1 MILSAKEI
9 YDNPDKK
16 ILLDKIE
23 SCSPE
28 IASIIAT
35 TGIREDVLSFIAD
48 NHIKYDY
55 IIKDFLRENAS
66 VVWYQ
71 LYLDYIN
78 NGDAKGEII
87 EAFRNKIDAEYVK
100 EYLPECSDIIEMEKR
115 RSHFNEWKE
124 RQANQGT
131 ETVSHETSEHETSES
146 DNNAN
151 KPEKTA
157 DNDNIDSSFTSDNK
171 TEPVELIDNEKT
183 PYITTFI
190 EQLLGVEHD
199 MSSDQDNI
207 ASDNELFQNL
217 LSLVT
222 DAINTNKERSATIIN
237 LRKALNT
244 YKEYSASVEIQL
256 KQLKSENE
264 QLRYKY
270 NNAVSQLDE
279 YKKKNDVITQKFNEI
294 CKLQLSGANLLEG

>member
-16 ILLDKIE
+16 ILIDKIE

-124 RQANQGT
+124 RQTNQGT
-131 ETVSHETSEHETSES
+131 ETVSYETSES

-171 TEPVELIDNEKT
+171 TKLELIDNEKT

-207 ASDNELFQNL
+207 ASSYIHQ
-217 LSLVT
+217 
-222 DAINTNKERSATIIN
+222 AAKQHCC
-237 LRKALNT
+237 T
-244 YKEYSASVEIQL
+244 YILTVHS
-256 KQLKSENE
+256 
-264 QLRYKY
+264 R
-270 NNAVSQLDE
+270 
-279 YKKKNDVITQKFNEI
+279 F
-294 CKLQLSGANLLEG
+294 

>member
-1 MILSAKEI
+1 MILSDKEI

-78 NGDAKGEII
+78 NGDAKREII

-131 ETVSHETSEHETSES
+131 ETVSH
-146 DNNAN
+146 D
-151 KPEKTA
+151 
-157 DNDNIDSSFTSDNK
+157 TSDNK
-171 TEPVELIDNEKT
+171 TELVELIDNEKT

>member
-16 ILLDKIE
+16 ILIDKIE

-28 IASIIAT
+28 IASIIAI

-55 IIKDFLRENAS
+55 IIMNFLRENAS

-78 NGDAKGEII
+78 NGDAKREII

-131 ETVSHETSEHETSES
+131 ETVSHETSEHETLES

-171 TEPVELIDNEKT
+171 TELVELIDNEKT

>member
-23 SCSPE
+23 SCSSE

-78 NGDAKGEII
+78 NGDAKREII

-131 ETVSHETSEHETSES
+131 ETVSHETSEHETLES

-171 TEPVELIDNEKT
+171 TELVELIDNEKT

>member
-1 MILSAKEI
+1 MILKSKEI
-9 YDNPDKK
+9 FDNPKKK
-16 ILLDKIE
+16 ILFDKIE

-28 IASIIAT
+28 IASIIVT
-35 TGIREDVLSFIAD
+35 TSISEDVLSFIAD

-55 IIKDFLRENAS
+55 IIKDFLKENAS
-66 VVWYQ
+66 VAWYR

-78 NGDAKGEII
+78 NGDAKREII
-87 EAFRNKIDAEYVK
+87 EAFRNKIDVEYVK

-115 RSHFNEWKE
+115 RSHFNKWKE
-124 RQANQGT
+124 RQVNQVT
-131 ETVSHETSEHETSES
+131 EIVSHETSESN
-146 DNNAN
+146 NNAN
-151 KPEKTA
+151 KQEKTV
-157 DNDNIDSSFTSDNK
+157 DSDNINSQFDSDNK
-171 TEPVELIDNEKT
+171 AESIELIDNEKP

-199 MSSDQDNI
+199 MNFDQDNI

-222 DAINTNKERSATIIN
+222 DAINTNKERIATIIN

-244 YKEYSASVEIQL
+244 YKEYSISVELQF

-264 QLRYKY
+264 QLRYKLK
-270 NNAVSQLDE
+270 NAVSQLDE
-279 YKKKNDVITQKFNEI
+279 YKKKNDVVTQKFNEI

>member
-28 IASIIAT
+28 IALIIAT

-78 NGDAKGEII
+78 NGDAKREII

-131 ETVSHETSEHETSES
+131 ETVSHETSEHETLES

-171 TEPVELIDNEKT
+171 TELVELIDNEKT